1 MIIGRLT
8 KLQLLHDNEE
18 VNSQQYK
25 ILHLIITDIASCEL
39 KMIQNPNGYHL
50 IRKGILNDIL
60 NELVEKWGI
69 KWTC

>member
-1 MIIGRLT
+1 MIIEDLT
-8 KLQLLHDNEE
+8 KAELLFENEDIN
-18 VNSQQYK
+18 VDQYR
-25 ILHLIITDIASCEL
+25 ILNLIITDIASCEL

-50 IRKGILNDIL
+50 IRKRDLNEIL